1 MDDPLDL
8 HLKTNGLHKIPYNQ
22 RVLLLPHCLRPT
34 QDCPGRMTKVGLDC
48 TGCAR
53 LDCAIFQLRSAAL
66 GAGYGGICVAPGGR
80 LAVRFVSE
88 HEPAGIVAVACH
100 KELEEGFD
108 AVSRM
113 GYAGKP
119 PASAVVPLSRDGCV
133 DTDVDVVAARA
144 AILNY
149 APDKPVGE

>member
-1 MDDPLDL
+1 
-8 HLKTNGLHKIPYNQ
+8 
-22 RVLLLPHCLRPT
+22 
-34 QDCPGRMTKVGLDC
+34 MTKVGLDC

-53 LDCAIFQLRSAAL
+53 LDCAIFQLRSAAQD
-66 GAGYGGICVAPGGR
+66 AGYGGICVAPGGR
-80 LAVRFVSE
+80 LAARFVSE
-88 HEPAGIVAVACH
+88 HEPAGIVAVACQ

-113 GYAGKP
+113 GYSGEP

-149 APDKPVGE
+149 APDKSCAE